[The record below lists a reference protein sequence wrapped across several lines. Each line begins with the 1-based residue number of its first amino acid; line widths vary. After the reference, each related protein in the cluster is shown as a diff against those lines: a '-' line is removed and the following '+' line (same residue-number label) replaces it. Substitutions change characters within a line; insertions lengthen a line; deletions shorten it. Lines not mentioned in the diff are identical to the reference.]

1 MEELFSKDGKLIP
14 EDEWVEIINN
24 LEQQTKPSTKDQLQ
38 KTINDAIEK
47 RLPKEKFGLLLSG
60 GVDSSFLALAFAKVD
75 VVAITVGL
83 EGSPD
88 LEFAKK
94 LAKHLNLTHIE
105 KVLTLDEL
113 ETIILEVMKIT
124 KKDDIITIGVG
135 AVEYAGLQI
144 AQQHNLKIIFGG
156 LGAEEIFAGYQ
167 RHEQAEDIN
176 KECWNGLMNMHSR
189 DLERDYAIFS
199 HFNIEARTPFLDREL
214 IISAMGIDAKKKMNK
229 EYKKVILREI
239 AEEQGLPEEFAWR
252 KKKAAQYGSNIIKAI
267 EKLAKRKNF
276 KFKKEYLAAVSS
288 TLV

>member
-1 MEELFSKDGKLIP
+1 MEELFSKDGTLIP
-14 EDEWVEIINN
+14 KDEWVEIISN

-38 KTINDAIEK
+38 KTINNAIEK
-47 RLPKEKFGLLLSG
+47 RIPKEKFGLLLSG
-60 GVDSSFLALAFAKVD
+60 GVDSSFLALAFAKAD

-94 LAKHLNLTHIE
+94 LAKHLNLNHIE

-113 ETIILEVMKIT
+113 EAIIPEVMKIT
-124 KKDDIITIGVG
+124 KKDDIVTIGVG

-144 AQQHNLKIIFGG
+144 AQQHNLKILFGG
-156 LGAEEIFAGYQ
+156 IGSEEIFAGYQ

-176 KECWNGLMNMHSR
+176 KECWNGLRNMHSR
-189 DLERDYAIFS
+189 DLERDCAIFS
-199 HFNIEARTPFLDREL
+199 HFNIEARTPFLDKEL

-229 EYKKVILREI
+229 EYKKVIFREI

-267 EKLAKRKNF
+267 DKLAKRKNL
-276 KFKKEYLAAVSS
+276 KFKKEYLTAVSS